1 LDTLSLASQFGF
13 SSVLLNLLLAWDQ
26 SVCAVNRTI
35 YFSVNLKPA
44 EKACICMYVC
54 MYVCLS
60 ECLFW
65 IANNSIYCLTS
76 SIHWHAIYLIGKGI
90 PGDGRCLFRS
100 VVHGALLRAGK
111 SSPSEGHQKELA
123 DELRAKVQHKLTFND
138 FTRRVMLC

>member
-1 LDTLSLASQFGF
+1 LDTLSFASQFGIF
-13 SSVLLNLLLAWDQ
+13 LRFAEFISGMRSICSYCKQNHLLFCKFK
-26 SVCAVNRTI
+26 VGRKGV
-35 YFSVNLKPA
+35 Y
-44 EKACICMYVC
+44 MYVC